1 MNRMADETMGQFSGY
16 DTMQSQH
23 EAGIAARERVYWE
36 KRALQKQAGRDR
48 ELKRQISDSL
58 AATEKVFRA
67 LGITHPKGLEVIIYG
82 LHQNIAD
89 EHSGA
94 KDKTDL
100 DTKADEDR
108 ANGSLV
114 IEVQADTLAQVGNF
128 SEPSSSGIHALTDAV
143 LKVTSNGS
151 GDMAVDIVAFS
162 RGGSS
167 AITFSMDLVDPYMG
181 KLTERIRDPQVSVTV
196 ERSTGFHAINLAV
209 NIGAFFLG
217 LGHREVYKSGG
228 NTGRL
233 APDYYDLPHVRMDSC
248 VSSGGALSGC

>member
-1 MNRMADETMGQFSGY
+1 M
-16 DTMQSQH
+16 
-23 EAGIAARERVYWE
+23 
-36 KRALQKQAGRDR
+36 
-48 ELKRQISDSL
+48 
-58 AATEKVFRA
+58 
-67 LGITHPKGLEVIIYG
+67 
-82 LHQNIAD
+82 
-89 EHSGA
+89 
-94 KDKTDL
+94 
-100 DTKADEDR
+100 
-108 ANGSLV
+108 
-114 IEVQADTLAQVGNF
+114 VQADTLAQVGNF

-167 AITFSMDLVDPYMG
+167 AITLTNALTASGIGGSRISMDLVDPYMG